1 MKSKKPAILNWVIV
15 VIVIAVAL
23 FMFGFR
29 AESAS
34 SEQKKL
40 KMGVVEWLGWTV
52 GLDRVRATEILAEI
66 VNKEGGLDIGGEKY
80 KVELIIYDNNADQ
93 SASNAAVNRL
103 IYEDKVKFILGGA
116 LFVDGYLPT
125 TEKNKVVVIAGT
137 MSPPIVS
144 PDKHYGFAGIAM
156 FGQTIVAWRKFI
168 NDYPD
173 KKNFFCAYPDHPGG
187 HNNADFTKEI
197 LGFYG
202 KNVTNVYYPPG
213 AQDLSAL
220 GTKVKTVNPDVF
232 AVAGGGP
239 VLDGLAIKAAK
250 QSGYT
255 GVFFAPQ
262 PVPLDILKQVVPI
275 DLLEGL
281 IGGASPLEFEPPL
294 TDKAKE
300 FKDAY
305 IAKNGKW
312 DFPELRTVDVWSCMT
327 TALQKA
333 GSLDTDKVAAVL
345 SKGMK
350 FEGVIGSFQ
359 MVPRRDLGNSRTTDS
374 VMSYYL
380 KEIVDGKP
388 KLIGTVSLDEAVSY
402 YKNYFK

>member
-1 MKSKKPAILNWVIV
+1 MKRRRLTKASGFIV

-23 FMFGFR
+23 CMFGFR

-34 SEQKKL
+34 SEQKTL
-40 KMGVVEWLGWTV
+40 KIGVVEWLGWDV
-52 GLDRVRATEILAEI
+52 GLDRVRATELMAEK
-66 VNKEGGLDIGGEKY
+66 VNNEGGLDIGGQKY
-80 KVELIIYDNNADQ
+80 NVKLIIYDNNGDQ
-93 SASNAAVNRL
+93 AKSNAAVNRL
-103 IYEDKVKFILGGA
+103 VYEDKVKFILGGS

-125 TEKNKVVVIAGT
+125 TEKNRVVVICST
-137 MSPPIVS
+137 MSPPAVT
-144 PDKHYGFAGIAM
+144 PDKHYSFEGVAM
-156 FGQTIVAWRKFI
+156 VAQTLVAWRKFFD
-168 NDYPD
+168 DYPD
-173 KKNFFCAYPDHPGG
+173 KKTFFCAYPDHPGG
-187 HNNADFTKEI
+187 HHIADFTNVVFD
-197 LGFYG
+197 FYG
-202 KNVTNVYYPPG
+202 KDVTNVYFPPG

-220 GTKVKTVNPDVF
+220 GTKVKTVNPDVLSG
-232 AVAGGGP
+232 AGGGP
-239 VLDGLAIKAAK
+239 VLGGRPIKAAR
-250 QSGYT
+250 QMGYT
-255 GVFFAPQ
+255 GLCYSPQ
-262 PVPLDILKQVVPI
+262 PMPLVILKHVVPI
-275 DLLEGL
+275 DFLEGL

-312 DFPELRTVDVWSCMT
+312 DFPELRTFDVWSCMI
-327 TALQKA
+327 TALQQA

-350 FEGVIGSFQ
+350 YEGVFGSFQ

-374 VMSYYL
+374 VMSFYL

-402 YKNYFK
+402 YTDFFK